1 MLRSAGLI
9 DPVSGSRGEVE
20 SVPPQPHARPCG
32 LPRRIASIAYDS
44 LLVGAIWMLGGAL
57 VIVPAGDAVQ
67 PGSRLFQLYLWLLAW
82 SYFAVCWRRGQTV
95 GMRAWRIR
103 LISKTGDAG
112 WLQTLVRYAVAWV
125 SALSLGAGFL
135 WAYANTDRATWHDI
149 ASGTRLVVDP
159 PAR

>member
-1 MLRSAGLI
+1 
-9 DPVSGSRGEVE
+9 
-20 SVPPQPHARPCG
+20 
-32 LPRRIASIAYDS
+32 
-44 LLVGAIWMLGGAL
+44 MLGGAL

-103 LISKTGDAG
+103 MISEKGDAS

-135 WAYANTDRATWHDI
+135 WAYANPDRATWHDI